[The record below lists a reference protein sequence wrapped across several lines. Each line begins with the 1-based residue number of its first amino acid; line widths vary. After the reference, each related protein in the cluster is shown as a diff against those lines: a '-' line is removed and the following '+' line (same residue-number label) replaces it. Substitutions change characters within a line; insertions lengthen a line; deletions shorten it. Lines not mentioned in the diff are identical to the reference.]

1 MNKFTIPAILVITVL
16 VAGIFAFVPIDE
28 ASTVHTTLQSSSSAT
43 TQTTTLQANID
54 KQDRL
59 LFFHLMT
66 GTKDLNASSNANI
79 LPFKDNAWTGNVTV
93 IVADGF
99 GTCSV
104 NEITSAGGSADGGIT
119 VGESQTGPGASPPNG
134 FTGIDRLE
142 AIITPGTDCT
152 IVLLLDETDE

>member
-1 MNKFTIPAILVITVL
+1 MKKIVIPVILTVTILI
-16 VAGIFAFVPIDE
+16 AGIFAFMPIDE
-28 ASTVHTTLQSSSSAT
+28 AATVHTTLQSSTAAT
-43 TQTTTLQANID
+43 DQTTTLQANID

-66 GTKDLNASSNANI
+66 GIKNLNASSNANI
-79 LPFKDNAWTGNVTV
+79 LPFKQNAWTGNVT
-93 IVADGF
+93 IIIADGF

-104 NEITSAGGSADGGIT
+104 NEINGAEGSTDGNIT
-119 VGESQTGPGASPPNG
+119 PGASQKGVGASPPNG